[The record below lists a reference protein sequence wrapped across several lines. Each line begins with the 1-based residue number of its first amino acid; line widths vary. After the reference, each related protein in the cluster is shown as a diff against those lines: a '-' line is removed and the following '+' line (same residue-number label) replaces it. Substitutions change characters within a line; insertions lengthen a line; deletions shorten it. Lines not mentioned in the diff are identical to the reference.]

1 MTKIIPASRQFLC
14 ITLAVCLLLF
24 ALPSRLL
31 SQNNTNLDGNVS
43 LEMVAIPGGSFTMGC
58 TFEQTD
64 HCAYDEKPA
73 HQVVLKSFAIAKYEV
88 TQKLWKEIMG
98 TNPSRVVGDDL
109 PVQNVSW
116 DEVQV
121 FLLWLNQKTG
131 MHYRLPT
138 EAEWEY
144 AARGGEHLGNS
155 PFLYCGSNRLAIIG
169 WYYDN
174 SGGTPRTVGTKQ
186 PNTLGLYD
194 MSGNV
199 WEWCQDLYGIYSEKA
214 QQNPTGSK
222 DGIARVARGGGAD
235 SRDAQ
240 CRVSTRKN
248 LYQGGQDAFTGFRL
262 AMDWDYEPPVT
273 DTTAKAEQSSKPA
286 KKTATDSAKV
296 SLRALLAA
304 EKAEAHQQKI
314 AARKASLDSL
324 PLTFFITLNAAY
336 TSMPQWSYGFKIGTV
351 KFLGWYFSAMTNFQ
365 YKGAFSPFLQN
376 QHYILSSASKTTYI
390 GGEAGLVIR
399 PIKLL
404 SCHIGVGFGYRTLNF
419 ESDQGWHSFVKRNYY
434 GPTASAGLMLHVG
447 GFVFS
452 TEATG
457 MVYNLN
463 RRNDTRCA
471 VGVKIGMGY
480 SFPIEN

>member
-58 TFEQTD
+58 TSEQTD

-222 DGIARVARGGGAD
+222 DGIARVTRGGGAD

-240 CRVSTRKN
+240 CRVTTRKN
-248 LYQGGQDAFTGFRL
+248 LARTPLPDSVWRWTGTSSLPSLTQLRRRNSRL
-262 AMDWDYEPPVT
+262 NPPRERLPIPP
-273 DTTAKAEQSSKPA
+273 KSPCGPCSLPRKLRHISRKSPQEKPA
-286 KKTATDSAKV
+286 STPCRSPSSSPSTPPT
-296 SLRALLAA
+296 
-304 EKAEAHQQKI
+304 
-314 AARKASLDSL
+314 
-324 PLTFFITLNAAY
+324 PLCRNGRT
-336 TSMPQWSYGFKIGTV
+336 
-351 KFLGWYFSAMTNFQ
+351 
-365 YKGAFSPFLQN
+365 
-376 QHYILSSASKTTYI
+376 ASK
-390 GGEAGLVIR
+390 
-399 PIKLL
+399 
-404 SCHIGVGFGYRTLNF
+404 
-419 ESDQGWHSFVKRNYY
+419 
-434 GPTASAGLMLHVG
+434 SA
-447 GFVFS
+447 
-452 TEATG
+452 
-457 MVYNLN
+457 
-463 RRNDTRCA
+463 
-471 VGVKIGMGY
+471 
-480 SFPIEN
+480 P